1 MLADYFFIS
10 LYIWYLEVFLGR
22 VLRRRLF
29 RRLQTLFLASE
40 CLFLASE
47 ICRTRSA
54 QHDIILLLDS
64 RSATPVSSV
73 VEQRHLWSIYSLN
86 PPPSAPP
93 SLRACCGGALRAV
106 NRVFTRVL
114 QTILH
119 IFVQPDFKPL
129 EKLLQKLVRDK
140 SRTRIRL
147 TDGNAANASALAA
160 VSHSGRLRQLQ
171 SSWCFKL

>member
-1 MLADYFFIS
+1 MGPRVVEASVSPLANF
-10 LYIWYLEVFLGR
+10 V
-22 VLRRRLF
+22 
-29 RRLQTLFLASE
+29 LASE

-64 RSATPVSSV
+64 RSATPASTV
-73 VEQRHLWSIYSLN
+73 VKQRHLWSIYSLN
-86 PPPSAPP
+86 PPSPWACRRGAPH
-93 SLRACCGGALRAV
+93 AV
-106 NRVFTRVL
+106 ICVFTRVL

-119 IFVQPDFKPL
+119 IFVQPDLKPL

-140 SRTRIRL
+140 SRTGIRL

-160 VSHSGRLRQLQ
+160 VSHSGRRRQLQ
-171 SSWCFKL
+171 SSWCFRL